1 MNSSKGWQ
9 FQGIQVWEGHTW
21 PRASCPHLP
30 IQYFTIICSNGDLN
44 RTYSSGWH
52 CATIASFIYFFYS
65 YSIISLSRYPVT
77 LKLPRQCQS
86 IKEHNFICSQYFGRF
101 VVFYLCVI
109 SCLILTKPRPAAGGL
124 LRHKMHDPVS
134 DTFLL
139 PTSAR
144 HKILIFQGIF

>member
-1 MNSSKGWQ
+1 MNSSEGCQ
-9 FQGIQVWEGHTW
+9 FQGIQMWEGHTW

-101 VVFYLCVI
+101 VGVFTMRDFLLDSHETSAGCRRTVETQDAW
-109 SCLILTKPRPAAGGL
+109 SCL
-124 LRHKMHDPVS
+124 RH
-134 DTFLL
+134 L
-139 PTSAR
+139 PSS
-144 HKILIFQGIF
+144 HLSSP

>member
-1 MNSSKGWQ
+1 MNSSEGWQ
-9 FQGIQVWEGHTW
+9 FQGIQVWEEGHTW

-86 IKEHNFICSQYFGRF
+86 IKEHNFVCSQYSGRF
-101 VVFYLCVI
+101 VVFYLCYVWFPTWF
-109 SCLILTKPRPAAGGL
+109 SRNLGRLPADCWDTRCMIL
-124 LRHKMHDPVS
+124 S
-134 DTFLL
+134 
-139 PTSAR
+139 PTPSFFPPQLAI
-144 HKILIFQGIF
+144 KY